1 MVNEIIKEASSFKFQ
16 MNLVSFADTIVNHDV
31 IMTQNNLTLNESDI
45 DKVNSIIVKGTNKT
59 NKKEI
64 LSIMR

>member
-1 MVNEIIKEASSFKFQ
+1 MVNKIIKEASSFKFQ

-31 IMTQNNLTLNESDI
+31 IITQNNLTLNESDI